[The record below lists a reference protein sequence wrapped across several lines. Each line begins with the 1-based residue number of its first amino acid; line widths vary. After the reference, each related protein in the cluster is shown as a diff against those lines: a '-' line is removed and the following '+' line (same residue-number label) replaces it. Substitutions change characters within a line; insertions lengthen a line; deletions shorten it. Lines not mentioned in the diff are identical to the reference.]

1 MNETTVLV
9 LLAAVTVAFI
19 AALASALVRRAA
31 RRRDLELEQH
41 FGAEYDISL
50 DELGA
55 AARTDQVRSQRNRLR
70 ELSASNRER
79 FATSWHQIQA
89 RFVDDPALAVSS
101 ANDLINHLMRARGYH
116 TEHFEQC
123 FADLSSGHPTVVEH
137 YRAAHLLVR
146 SAHNG
151 TIDTERLRQ
160 AVVHYRA
167 LFADLLQ
174 EGREQPIHFHHAHA
188 H

>member
-9 LLAAVTVAFI
+9 LLAAVAVAFI
-19 AALASALVRRAA
+19 TALASALVRRAA
-31 RRRDLELEQH
+31 RRRRFEQEQP

-55 AARTDQVRSQRNRLR
+55 AARAERERSQRKRLR
-70 ELSASNRER
+70 ELSASDRER

-89 RFVDDPALAVSS
+89 RFVDDPALAVHS
-101 ANDLINHLMRARGYH
+101 ANELINQLMRARGYH

-123 FADLSSGHPTVVEH
+123 IADLSAEHPTAMQH
-137 YRAAHLLVR
+137 YRAGQLLVS

-151 TIDTERLRQ
+151 AIDTEQLRQ

-174 EGREQPIHFHHAHA
+174 EGREQPFHFHHAHA